1 MSKLPR
7 SPSRTTTGFA
17 FSVLDRA
24 IRENFADRN
33 FGKQHMN
40 DILKFFGSET
50 PECAFCGN
58 QDVKRWDHLV
68 PVRKGG
74 DTVLGNMVLSC
85 ARCDDSKQ
93 DLDYKVW
100 MMGSSQYSPSSQ
112 GVPDLEERIHK
123 ISSYVNRYGYKP
135 CPLDSRL
142 DNLENENLDDLQ
154 DKLRSIRADLE
165 MLVRNH
171 RARTDKDPIY

>member
-17 FSVLDRA
+17 FSIIDRA

-33 FGKQHMN
+33 FGKPQMKEV
-40 DILKFFGSET
+40 LKFFGSET
-50 PECAFCGN
+50 PECSFCGS

-93 DLDYKVW
+93 DLDYEVW
-100 MMGSSQYSPSSQ
+100 MRGSSQYSPTSQ
-112 GVPDLEERIHK
+112 GVPDLEDRILK
-123 ISSYVNRYGYKP
+123 IKSYVNRYEYKP
-135 CPLDSRL
+135 IPLESRL
-142 DNLENENLDDLQ
+142 DNLENEELDDLL
-154 DKLRSIRADLE
+154 DKLRSIRANLE

-171 RARTDKDPIY
+171 RSRTDKDSIY